1 LKDFKHETFHSLD
14 ESLTSFVRNNVLLA
28 REFSTLKDAVFGDPK
43 RHSDRKFLN
52 QFKIRTRK
60 KNDLLCLAI
69 LHWYMPKEVRVL
81 VNLELMNLVRNGD
94 LSWMKNLLLTKEL
107 CLCWILEFV
116 PSPRVLFGNILSK
129 SNLTKVQFW
138 IRPSFETKRKPT
150 RKEYRRGPKDQ
161 GTLGSKHLLPEHFA
175 ATAKEL
181 VLYQERKEMQR
192 RLQRDQLLV
201 CQERLRKDSRVA

>member
-1 LKDFKHETFHSLD
+1 MKAFKHETFHSLD
-14 ESLTSFVRNNVLLA
+14 ECLTSLVGNNKLLA
-28 REFSTLKDAVFGDPK
+28 REFSTLKNAVFGDPT
-43 RHSDRKFLN
+43 RNSNRRKFLN

-60 KNDLLCLAI
+60 KNDLLCIAI

-81 VNLELMNLVRNGD
+81 VNLELRDLFRGD
-94 LSWMKNLLLTKEL
+94 LSWMKNLLLSKEI
-107 CLCWILEFV
+107 CLCWILEFI
-116 PSPRVLFGNILSK
+116 PSPQALFGNILCK
-129 SNLTKVQFW
+129 NNFNKIHFW

-161 GTLGSKHLLPEHFA
+161 GTLGSNPYLPEHFA

-201 CQERLRKDSRVA
+201 CQARLRKDLEVA